1 VSAAVVRDYLA
12 REVPRPKRVSGMQ
25 NPAVVLPPGSE
36 GRLFT
41 R

>member
-1 VSAAVVRDYLA
+1 MVEKIHADNPIAA
-12 REVPRPKRVSGMQ
+12 KRVGGMQ

>member
-1 VSAAVVRDYLA
+1 MRDYLA
-12 REVPRPKRVSGMQ
+12 REVPAAAKRVGGMQ